1 MQKMHYDQL
10 IAFHVQAGTG
20 YLSLTFSTGSDLS
33 HGFAALTVATAHG
46 HPGTLL
52 SHTQDTYQPALLR
65 LIL

>member
-10 IAFHVQAGTG
+10 TAFHVQAGTE

-33 HGFAALTVATAHG
+33 HGFAALTAAAARG

-52 SHTQDTYQPALLR
+52 AHTQDIYQPAFLR